1 MYNRA
6 ACLSLFDDKVREP
19 VVFFI
24 GFARRGE
31 AFFYPGRWLSLT
43 HRSSMIAISAVE
55 SMK

>member
-6 ACLSLFDDKVREP
+6 ACLSLYDDKVREP

-31 AFFYPGRWLSLT
+31 AFF
-43 HRSSMIAISAVE
+43 
-55 SMK
+55 